1 MIYNISLLINSTS
14 HRKTNK
20 MTGYYKITQDGVWR
34 WNGNWADFTEEMD
47 DVAFRDKVMS
57 RRQWLGGSR
66 GFYDETLMMVEL
78 GKYLHDIK
86 LGISANGF
94 DTATATQGFIDSMA
108 FRNVHKGCWY
118 LYASK
123 EGFCYCVHCS
133 SQEMRAIAK
142 EYDDKQRLLELLKKE
157 GFQKLEL
164 KESCS
169 EDLRTFLGLSN

>member
-20 MTGYYKITQDGVWR
+20 MTGYYKITADGMWR
-34 WNGNWADFTEEMD
+34 WNGNCGDFTEMD
-47 DVAFRDKVMS
+47 DAAFRDKVMGG
-57 RRQWLGGSR
+57 RQWLGGAR
-66 GFYDETLMMVEL
+66 GFLDETQRMVEL

-94 DTATATQGFIDSMA
+94 DTTSVTQEFMDSMA

-123 EGFCYCVHCS
+123 EGFCYRVHCS
-133 SQEMRAIAK
+133 SREMQSIAK

-169 EDLRTFLGLSN
+169 EDLRTFLGVK